1 MKISFATSKSIIATI
16 ALLAAICCV
25 TISATPA
32 QANECPIGQTVFTD
46 GLYGIGAG
54 FLIGGLYMLA
64 TPDSTQSHDV
74 IPTSAKAALIG
85 GGVGAIIGIAE
96 VGICI
101 NDRNSSK
108 KSGMI
113 VPYPSILLAKK
124 KDGSNVTNFGVSV
137 SYYL

>member
-1 MKISFATSKSIIATI
+1 MKTLLITRAIALIATF
-16 ALLAAICCV
+16 LATAV
-25 TISATPA
+25 SATPA
-32 QANECPIGQTVFTD
+32 RASDCPIGQTVFTD

-64 TPDSTQSHDV
+64 NPNSTKSGDV
-74 IPTSAKAALIG
+74 IPTSATAALIG
-85 GGVGAIIGIAE
+85 GGVGAAIGIAE

-124 KDGSNVTNFGVSV
+124 KDGSNTAKFGFSV
-137 SYYL
+137 SYYM